1 MEVNPMSK
9 GRLEAFSDGVFAIVI
24 ALLIL
29 DVRLPAGAHVSI
41 AALEQVLPRI
51 ATFVLSFVVVGV
63 YWVAHH
69 NMLHFI
75 ERVDRSL
82 LWLNLLLLLCVVFIP
97 FPASFLGTDLRSPLA
112 VRLYGVSLIATNAAG
127 TLFWSYATL
136 GARLTKPEVSREF
149 AWRIV
154 GIHSAPIAV
163 YAAAVVVAT
172 IALGLSLTLF
182 ALVPLFFFVPNRWLR
197 RAVGP

>member
-1 MEVNPMSK
+1 MSK

-24 ALLIL
+24 TLLIL
-29 DVRLPAGAHVSI
+29 DVHLPPGVHVSI
-41 AALEQVLPRI
+41 SALEQLLPRI
-51 ATFVLSFVVVGV
+51 ATFVLSFLVVGV

-69 NMLHFI
+69 NMMHFV

-97 FPASFLGTDLRSPLA
+97 FPASFLGTDLHSPLV
-112 VRLYGVSLIATNAAG
+112 VRLYGVSLMATNAAG

-136 GARLTKPEVSREF
+136 GSRLAKVEVSRDF

-154 GIHSAPIAV
+154 AIHSSPIAV
-163 YAAAVVVAT
+163 YASAVALAT
-172 IALGLSLTLF
+172 ITLRLSLTLF
-182 ALVPLFFFVPNRWLR
+182 ALVPLFFILPNPWLKR
-197 RAVGP
+197 VIGA

>member
-1 MEVNPMSK
+1 MSK

-24 ALLIL
+24 TLLIL
-29 DVRLPAGAHVSI
+29 DVRLPAGVHVSI
-41 AALEQVLPRI
+41 AALEQLLPRI

-69 NMLHFI
+69 NMLYFI

-82 LWLNLLLLLCVVFIP
+82 LWLNLLLLLCIVFIP

-136 GARLTKPEVSREF
+136 GSRLAKPEVSREF
-149 AWRIV
+149 AWRVV

-163 YAAAVVVAT
+163 YTLAVVVAAA
-172 IALGLSLTLF
+172 ALELSLALF
-182 ALVPLFFFVPNRWLR
+182 AAVPLFFIVPNRWLR
-197 RAVGP
+197 KAIGA

>member
-1 MEVNPMSK
+1 MSK
-9 GRLEAFSDGVFAIVI
+9 GRLEAFSVGVFAIVI

-29 DVRLPAGAHVSI
+29 DVRLPAGVHVSI

-82 LWLNLLLLLCVVFIP
+82 LWLNLLLLL
-97 FPASFLGTDLRSPLA
+97 SD
-112 VRLYGVSLIATNAAG
+112 
-127 TLFWSYATL
+127 
-136 GARLTKPEVSREF
+136 
-149 AWRIV
+149 
-154 GIHSAPIAV
+154 
-163 YAAAVVVAT
+163 
-172 IALGLSLTLF
+172 
-182 ALVPLFFFVPNRWLR
+182 
-197 RAVGP
+197 